1 MSSNRPTRTGWSR
14 RDMLRGSAAAIMGI
28 SGLAP
33 RYGLAAD
40 IPYEYDGS
48 KFQMAA
54 PEANPK
60 RGGVMRY
67 GILNRPPH
75 FDVHQSGTVG
85 NIGTQGCMFDNL
97 IRRDPRDSGKSI
109 VPDLAH
115 SWEIAKDGTTYTFHL
130 RQGVQFHDGTDLT
143 SADVK
148 ATYDRICKP
157 PPGISIPRSALFT
170 AVKEVNARDKF
181 TIEFKLAAPRSVNFM
196 MSAFASGWNV
206 IVSKKTLE
214 ENHYDLRKVLNIPGT
229 GPYKTQRRVENE
241 IWVMERNPNYW
252 NSGLPYL
259 DGIEFYNL
267 LPFSPELGAAILSG
281 RVDYARAL
289 DPATARK
296 AATVPGMSTARFYQ
310 SVIHATWVNAK
321 RPPFDDPRV
330 RRALHLLCE
339 KQVLVDVVK
348 DVSPLM
354 MGGFIYPFSEFATPK
369 DQLARRIGYQDDS
382 AAAIK
387 EAKSLLA
394 TAGQGNDMRPLDFM
408 VRDLNHHKLFGV
420 AIQEMLRAVN
430 IQCNLRTVVESVWF
444 GDAAAGNYD
453 LAVGAIV
460 SSLLDPSDYFNAWY
474 RTGGPQNY
482 SFWHNAEFDGLLD
495 QIDIEVD
502 AGKRLAL
509 IRRAED
515 IMEQDPPLVPV
526 AWENI
531 LDVWY
536 NYVKGHNPKDYFGI
550 YDVVRFDTF
559 WLDKS

>member
-1 MSSNRPTRTGWSR
+1 MTINHPARTVWSR
-14 RDMLRGSAAAIMGI
+14 RDMLRGSAAAIMGAY
-28 SGLAP
+28 GLAP
-33 RYGLAAD
+33 RHGLAAD

-130 RQGVQFHDGTDLT
+130 RQGVQFHDGTDFT

-157 PPGISIPRSALFT
+157 PPSISIPRAALFT
-170 AVKEVNARDKF
+170 AVKEINAVDKY
-181 TIEFKLAAPRSVNFM
+181 TVEFKLAAPRSVNFM

-214 ENHYDLRKVLNIPGT
+214 ENNYDLRKVLYIPGT
-229 GPYKTQRRVENE
+229 GPFKTRRRVENE

-252 NSGLPYL
+252 NQSLPYL

-296 AATVPGMSTARFYQ
+296 AAAVPGMSTARFYQ

-321 RPPFDDPRV
+321 RQPFDDPRV
-330 RRALHLLCE
+330 RRALHLLCD

-354 MGGFIYPFSEFATPK
+354 VGGFIYPFSEFATPA
-369 DQLARRIGYQDDS
+369 DQLVKRIGYQGDS
-382 AAAIK
+382 AAAIA

-394 TAGQGNDMRPLDFM
+394 AAGQGGGMRTLDFM

-430 IQCNLRTVVESVWF
+430 IPCTLRTVVESVWF

-474 RTGGPQNY
+474 RTDGPQNY
-482 SFWHNAEFDGLLD
+482 SFWHNAEFDTLLD
-495 QIDIEVD
+495 QIDTEVD

-509 IRRAED
+509 IGRAEA
-515 IMEQDPPLVPV
+515 IMERDPPLVPV

-536 NYVKGHNPKDYFGI
+536 DYVKGHNPKDYFGI

-559 WLDKS
+559 WLDKA

>member
-1 MSSNRPTRTGWSR
+1 MSITRHVPTGYSR
-14 RDMLRGSAAAIMGI
+14 RDMIRGSLAAMMGGY
-28 SGLAP
+28 GLAP
-33 RYGLAAD
+33 RYGLAAN
-40 IPYEYDGS
+40 IPYEFDGS

-54 PEANPK
+54 PEASPK
-60 RGGVMRY
+60 RGGTMRY
-67 GILNRPPH
+67 GVLNRPPH

-97 IRRDPRDSGKSI
+97 VRRDPRDSGKTI

-115 SWEIAKDGTTYTFHL
+115 SWEIAKDGKTYTFHL
-130 RQGVQFHDGTDLT
+130 RQGVQFHDGTDFT

-157 PPGISIPRSALFT
+157 PAGVSIPRAALFT
-170 AVKEVNARDKF
+170 AVSEISARDKY

-206 IVSKKTLE
+206 IFSKKTLE
-214 ENHYDLRKVLNIPGT
+214 ENDYNLRKVLYIPGT
-229 GPYKTQRRVENE
+229 GPFKTQRRVENE

-252 NSGLPYL
+252 NKGLPYL
-259 DGIEFYNL
+259 DGIEVYHL

-281 RVDYARAL
+281 RVDYGRAL
-289 DPATARK
+289 DPATAVK
-296 AATVPGMSTARFYQ
+296 AAANPAMSTAKFYQ

-321 RPPFDDPRV
+321 RKPFDDPRV

-354 MGGFIYPFSEFATPK
+354 TGGFIYPFSDFATPK
-369 DQLARRIGYQDDS
+369 GELAKRLGYQSDP
-382 AAAIK
+382 AVAIK

-394 TAGQGNDMRPLDFM
+394 AAGLANGMRPLDFM

-420 AIQEMLRAVN
+420 AIQEMLRSVN

-453 LAVGAIV
+453 LAIGAIV

-482 SFWHNAEFDGLLD
+482 SFWNNAEFDKVLD
-495 QIDIEVD
+495 KIDVEVD
-502 AGKRLAL
+502 AGKRQAL
-509 IRRAED
+509 IRQAED
-515 IMEQDPPLVPV
+515 IMEQDPPLLPV

-531 LDVWY
+531 IDIWFK
-536 NYVKGHNPKDYFGI
+536 YVKGHNPKEYFGI

-559 WLDKS
+559 WLDKA

>member
-1 MSSNRPTRTGWSR
+1 MNSNHPLRTAWSR
-14 RDMLRGSAAAIMGI
+14 RDMLRGSAAALMGAY
-28 SGLAP
+28 GLAP
-33 RYGLAAD
+33 RFGLAAD

-54 PEANPK
+54 PEAKPK
-60 RGGVMRY
+60 PGGVMRY

-97 IRRDPRDSGKSI
+97 IRRDPRDSGKTI

-115 SWEIAKDGTTYTFHL
+115 SWEIAKDGKTYTFHL
-130 RQGVQFHDGTDLT
+130 RQGVQFHDGTDFT
-143 SADVK
+143 SADAK

-170 AVKEVNARDKF
+170 AVKEINTPDKY

-206 IVSKKTLE
+206 IVSKKVLE
-214 ENHYDLRKVLNIPGT
+214 DNNYDLRKVLYIPGT
-229 GPYKTQRRVENE
+229 GPFKTQRRVENE
-241 IWVMERNPNYW
+241 IWVMEKNSNYW
-252 NSGLPYL
+252 NKSLPYL

-296 AATVPGMSTARFYQ
+296 AAAVPGMSTARFYQ

-321 RPPFDDPRV
+321 RPPFNDPRV

-369 DQLARRIGYQDDS
+369 EQLAKRIGYQEDS

-394 TAGQGNDMRPLDFM
+394 AAGQGSGMRPLDFM

-420 AIQEMLRAVN
+420 AIQEMLRAAG

-474 RTGGPQNY
+474 RTDGPQNY
-482 SFWHNAEFDGLLD
+482 SFWHKAEFDKLLD
-495 QIDIEVD
+495 QIDTEVD
-502 AGKRLAL
+502 AGKRMAM
-509 IRRAED
+509 IRQAED
-515 IMEQDPPLVPV
+515 MMEQDPPLVPV

-531 LDVWY
+531 LDVWFK
-536 NYVKGHNPKDYFGI
+536 YVKGHNPKDYFGI

-559 WLDKS
+559 WLDKA